1 MRGVLITSTK
11 GGVGK
16 TSLCHLLA
24 LGAAWKQVPAY
35 VMHTDN
41 RPPMKVNGRPYMYYD
56 ARDPKKLSTLMG
68 AALNNDGFCIIDS
81 GGNRAEFDK
90 WLVKSVDL
98 TLIPVSPDPEAAPM
112 ALEHMKTLV
121 SYGATNVRFILN
133 MVSSNRYERLRDFK
147 EYFSILPTDK
157 IMGQLAKVSAIK
169 RLRENDTQPFPTPP
183 TNVNSLSKNL
193 YFAVKETFEEMIEPE
208 EKKVKAL

>member
-1 MRGVLITSTK
+1 MKGVLITSPK

-24 LGAAWKQVPAY
+24 LGAAWQRVPAY

-41 RPPMKVNGRPYMYYD
+41 RPPMKVNGRSYGYYD
-56 ARDPKKLSTLMG
+56 ARDPKKLATLMEN
-68 AALNNDGFCIIDS
+68 ALNNDGFCIIDS
-81 GGNRAEFDK
+81 GGNRADFDK

-98 TLIPVSPDPEAAPM
+98 TIIPVSPDPEAAPM
-112 ALEHMKTLV
+112 ALEHLKMLE

-133 MVSSNRYERLRDFK
+133 MVSSHKNERLRDYK
-147 EYFSILPTDK
+147 EYFSQLPTDK
-157 IMGQLAKVSAIK
+157 IMGVLGKVSAIK

-183 TNVNSLSKNL
+183 TNVNSLSRNL
-193 YFAVKETFEEMIEPE
+193 YFAVKETFEEEIQQE
-208 EKKVKAL
+208 ERKAQAV